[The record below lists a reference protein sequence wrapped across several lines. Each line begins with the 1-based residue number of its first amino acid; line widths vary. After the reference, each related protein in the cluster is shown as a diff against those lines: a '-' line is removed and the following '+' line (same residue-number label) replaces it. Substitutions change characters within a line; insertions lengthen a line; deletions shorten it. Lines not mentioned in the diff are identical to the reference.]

1 MKMKIILK
9 NGQEKYYNGK
19 NKYGEIMLVSTKEI
33 AKEFS
38 TRAKGALNR
47 IGNQLCDRGAVGY
60 EYID

>member
-9 NGQEKYYNGK
+9 NGQVKYYNGK
-19 NKYGEIMLVSTKEI
+19 NKYGEIMLVSGKKG

-38 TRAKGALNR
+38 KRAKGALNQV
-47 IGNQLCDRGAVGY
+47 GNQLCDRGAVGY